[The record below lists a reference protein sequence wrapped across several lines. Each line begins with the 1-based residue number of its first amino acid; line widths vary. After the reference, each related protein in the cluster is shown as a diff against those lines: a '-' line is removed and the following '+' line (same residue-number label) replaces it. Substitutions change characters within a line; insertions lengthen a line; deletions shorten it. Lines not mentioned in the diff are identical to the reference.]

1 MFLFFSMLLVCSFFR
16 LKELFQMKNSLT
28 TSLQFFSE
36 NAKNLGRSDNAKR
49 RKKRG
54 WPNDL
59 SRNEIYRFIP
69 VYKTITIIVVSLL
82 FYTSYFTGITILSYV
97 LASQTQ
103 VRIFN

>member
-82 FYTSYFTGITILSYV
+82 FLYIVFYWNNNLKLCFSLADTG
-97 LASQTQ
+97 
-103 VRIFN
+103 